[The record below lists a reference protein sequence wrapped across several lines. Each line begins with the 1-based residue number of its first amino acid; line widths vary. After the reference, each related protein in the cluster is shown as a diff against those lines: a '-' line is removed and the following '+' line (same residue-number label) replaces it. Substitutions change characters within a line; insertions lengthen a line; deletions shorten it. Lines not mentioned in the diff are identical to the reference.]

1 MDHPKLEEW
10 KTVWRERRSVT
21 MVYILLRISVVLVM
35 LAQIFNGNLENV
47 FLCVLTLILFMMPS
61 VLEKKLDITLPNTLE
76 IIILLFIYAAEIM
89 GEIGAYYVT
98 FPYWDTVLHTLNG
111 FLCAAIGFSLLDI
124 KRYVESLGMRGRG
137 YRVNE
142 EKLRSLRVPSLVL
155 MDVNGFRHFVV
166 LKQVRDELVEIGDP
180 ILGNRVVPLPEFLDA
195 WPSRAVFVVIG
206 SDFDRNTVLLE
217 PTTRPSARAL
227 YARQGPLTDA
237 ELLDFGFS
245 HADLF

>member
-1 MDHPKLEEW
+1 M
-10 KTVWRERRSVT
+10 RSVLSQFVILMA
-21 MVYILLRISVVLVM
+21 MVFMAAALPARADGNQFAGVLP
-35 LAQIFNGNLENV
+35 NGP
-47 FLCVLTLILFMMPS
+47 VLTKNVESMQAARYRNLVRQQTDYSCGAASLATILRYAYH
-61 VLEKKLDITLPNTLE
+61 LDADE
-76 IIILLFIYAAEIM
+76 A
-89 GEIGAYYVT
+89 
-98 FPYWDTVLHTLNG
+98 TVIEGMLSL
-111 FLCAAIGFSLLDI
+111 ADPDIVKERGFSLLDI

>member
-1 MDHPKLEEW
+1 MSRPSLSSLTW
-10 KTVWRERRSVT
+10 
-21 MVYILLRISVVLVM
+21 ILASLPLSVVPV
-35 LAQIFNGNLENV
+35 AGARAADVAFTGV
-47 FLCVLTLILFMMPS
+47 
-61 VLEKKLDITLPNTLE
+61 LPNGALHVAQVQSMREGRYANLVRQRTDYSCGAASLAT
-76 IIILLFIYAAEIM
+76 ILKYAYRLDADE
-89 GEIGAYYVT
+89 
-98 FPYWDTVLHTLNG
+98 DTVIEGMLSIADAG
-111 FLCAAIGFSLLDI
+111 IVKERGFSLLDI

-137 YRVNE
+137 YRVDE
-142 EKLRSLRVPSLVL
+142 ARLRSLRVPSLVL

-166 LKQVRDELVEIGDP
+166 LKQVRGELVEIGDP

-206 SDFDRNTVLLE
+206 SDFDRNTVLLQ

-227 YARQGPLTDA
+227 YARQGPITDA